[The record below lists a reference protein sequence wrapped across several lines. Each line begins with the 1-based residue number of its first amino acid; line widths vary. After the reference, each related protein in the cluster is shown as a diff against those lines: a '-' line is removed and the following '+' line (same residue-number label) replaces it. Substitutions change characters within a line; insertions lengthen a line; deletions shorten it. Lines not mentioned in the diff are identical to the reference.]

1 MIFVTSDLHGIS
13 SARFRQLLE
22 KADFREDD
30 YLFVLGDVI
39 DRGEHG
45 LALLLM
51 LTQMP
56 NAQLIL
62 GNHEAMMLSCRFLF
76 QEVTEESAEQLTL
89 SNIALMQAWVDNGG
103 NPTIQA
109 MSQLMKQDPDL
120 AEGIWDFLR
129 DAPLYD
135 TLRVS
140 GKNYILTHGGL
151 GNFRPEKELDD
162 YYPEELLMDRPD
174 PSQRYFDRATVI
186 FGHTPTRHYQ
196 NCDPMEIW
204 QGENCIGIDCG
215 GGYPDGG
222 QGRLACLRLDDGKV
236 FYSA

>member
-13 SARFRQLLE
+13 PARFRQLLE

-45 LALLLM
+45 LELLMM

-76 QEVTEESAEQLTL
+76 QEVTEESAEQLTPT
-89 SNIALMQAWVDNGG
+89 NIALMQAWVDNGG

-174 PSQRYFDRATVI
+174 LSQRYFDRTTVI
-186 FGHTPTRHYQ
+186 FGHTPTQFYGEEYAGKALRTETWI
-196 NCDPMEIW
+196 NIDTGAAAGGMPM
-204 QGENCIGIDCG
+204 
-215 GGYPDGG
+215 
-222 QGRLACLRLDDGKV
+222 LLRLDDEKE
-236 FYSA
+236 FYL